1 MPKRITRKDKEAEAR
16 LIEKTVEK
24 VMERVLPV
32 LEQTFTEQNN
42 VMMQIMNRTITD
54 GYKMILEHSVD
65 ERKEAL
71 ASLEDDAGEYI
82 KIMEEKEDDDEDEQR
97 AD

>member
-1 MPKRITRKDKEAEAR
+1 MTKRIPRKDKEAENR

-24 VMERVLPV
+24 VMERILPV
-32 LEQTFTEQNN
+32 LEQTFTEQNS

-71 ASLEDDAGEYI
+71 ADLEDDAGEYI
-82 KIMEEKEDDDEDEQR
+82 KVMEEKEDDDG
-97 AD
+97 